1 MRKASLLSNA
11 TGDPQSSNNV
21 RRTNSGRAVR
31 TNTTRPANY
40 YARTY
45 ARQGPEATE
54 DDSAPAGFF
63 PALTFFTDA
72 VTALP
77 REVMRQFTLMKE
89 VEAKVHGPNERLG
102 EAVDALLEQP
112 VPRRT
117 NNAGGVHG
125 GMLSFTAANSA
136 IGSANV
142 SLVNGVAPYGAS
154 GQNSAA
160 ASVNGEDTTTQ
171 DGEGDMERRKQY
183 HELRMITHNLLA
195 NLDEK
200 NVVLTE
206 ANRVLSLQMTRLDS
220 VMPHVEEEIPEE
232 ARLGSMTHWAY
243 SDNRLKVKPLPPAA
257 NERNRREVA
266 LTNHLAAAANA
277 VHETEILA
285 ARRDATKDTGKEK
298 TGRGRQQREQI
309 DSEFE
314 DRPKK
319 TTAKVARGK
328 AAAAAAAA
336 AAASAAGLGISTPSE
351 PVKRRKVD
359 KVAGGTGME
368 RQASSKGKAAKET
381 PRSTPAAEPAKK
393 VTKAKAAAPAPT
405 KRKIVN
411 SAQATLAV
419 ANSPLQATFS
429 AAQVEAAAPVR
440 PQSARMMK
448 TSSTNLR
455 HERVMDQAD
464 SRPTSS
470 ASKSNGE
477 KSNGKKRAREED
489 ELPTEAAE
497 PAQNE
502 TVKETTMKREDVES
516 SAQRPLPSRSNS
528 SKKTS
533 GRQSNNGTPR
543 AEEPGSD
550 TAMARTRST
559 RSMRGNGGETPGSET
574 PNYPRANHKRSMHG
588 GSMSGLMRQIAPFN
602 RSPDHGRDEDD
613 PDEDMESNSDNDAR
627 FRARSLRRS
636 NTGSRNV
643 SRQAISSSKRSGNSS
658 RERGERRRR
667 VEQHHVR
674 QDDRD
679 TEMANSTEDKN
690 VVSSREP
697 HVSPPPAPALT
708 HSPSPSL
715 SSHPPSPTQPSPAPQ
730 VQRPA
735 PPIFPQEREP
745 QAEPSAEN
753 DPDSSLPPSTAA
765 SPLATPVPDSP
776 PRSHPT
782 RGGETRASVR
792 ASEAQADEARAE
804 SASEDEDPDPDDP
817 LEPKY
822 CYCLRGSYGDMVGC
836 DNPKCEREWF
846 HLGCTDLEIM
856 PGEEESWFC
865 TLCRPRGGRGAGVGS
880 RGGVRGGN
888 GGRGKRGRGRGRGA

>member
-1 MRKASLLSNA
+1 M
-11 TGDPQSSNNV
+11 
-21 RRTNSGRAVR
+21 R

-45 ARQGPEATE
+45 ARQGPEATL
-54 DDSAPAGFF
+54 DDSTPAGFF

-160 ASVNGEDTTTQ
+160 ASVNGEETTTQ
-171 DGEGDMERRKQY
+171 DGEGDLERRKQY

-206 ANRVLSLQMTRLDS
+206 ANRVLSLQMSRLDS

-266 LTNHLAAAANA
+266 LTNHLAAAASA

-298 TGRGRQQREQI
+298 VGRGRQREQI

-336 AAASAAGLGISTPSE
+336 AAASAAGLGISTNGE

-359 KVAGGTGME
+359 KVATTGME

-393 VTKAKAAAPAPT
+393 VTKAKAAAPAPP
-405 KRKIVN
+405 KRKVVN
-411 SAQATLAV
+411 SAQATPAV

-429 AAQVEAAAPVR
+429 AAQVEAAATVR
-440 PQSARMMK
+440 PQSARMTK

-470 ASKSNGE
+470 ASKTNGE
-477 KSNGKKRAREED
+477 KSHGKKRAREEE

-497 PAQNE
+497 PAQGEN
-502 TVKETTMKREDVES
+502 VQETTMKREEVEA
-516 SAQRPLPSRSNS
+516 SAQRPVPSRSNS

-574 PNYPRANHKRSMHG
+574 PNYPRAGHKRSMHG

-613 PDEDMESNSDNDAR
+613 PDEDMDSNSDNDGR

-643 SRQAISSSKRSGNSS
+643 SRQAISRKRSGNSS
-658 RERGERRRR
+658 RERERRRR
-667 VEQHHVR
+667 VEEHLDR
-674 QDDRD
+674 QDNRD

-735 PPIFPQEREP
+735 PQTLPSEREP
-745 QAEPSAEN
+745 QAGLPAEN
-753 DPDSSLPPSTAA
+753 DPASSLPPSTAA

-782 RGGETRASVR
+782 RGEARASAR
-792 ASEAQADEARAE
+792 ASEAQQADEEEVAAARAAAAAE

-865 TLCRPRGGRGAGVGS
+865 TLCRPRGRGAGVGS
-880 RGGVRGGN
+880 RGGGVRGGGA

>member
-1 MRKASLLSNA
+1 M
-11 TGDPQSSNNV
+11 DD
-21 RRTNSGRAVR
+21 
-31 TNTTRPANY
+31 TT
-40 YARTY
+40 
-45 ARQGPEATE
+45 
-54 DDSAPAGFF
+54 PAGFF

-77 REVMRQFTLMKE
+77 REVMRQLTLMKE

-112 VPRRT
+112 VPRRSDT
-117 NNAGGVHG
+117 AGGPNV

-142 SLVNGVAPYGAS
+142 SLVNGVAPYGATA
-154 GQNSAA
+154 GQDSTA
-160 ASVNGEDTTTQ
+160 ASIAGEDTAQ

-206 ANRVLSLQMTRLDS
+206 ANRVLSLQMSRIDS
-220 VMPHVEEEIPEE
+220 VMPHVEQEIPEE

-257 NERNRREVA
+257 SERNRRDVA
-266 LTNHLAAAANA
+266 LANSLAAAASA
-277 VHETEILA
+277 VHETDILA

-298 TGRGRQQREQI
+298 TARGRQREQI

-336 AAASAAGLGISTPSE
+336 ASATGLGISTNGE
-351 PVKRRKVD
+351 PVKRRKVE
-359 KVAGGTGME
+359 KVAGAPAME
-368 RQASSKGKAAKET
+368 RQASSKSKLQKET
-381 PRSTPAAEPAKK
+381 PRSTPAAEPVKK
-393 VTKAKAAAPAPT
+393 VAKTKAAPVAPP
-405 KRKIVN
+405 KRKNVS
-411 SAQATLAV
+411 SAQATPVMA
-419 ANSPLQATFS
+419 ASPLQATFS
-429 AAQVEAAAPVR
+429 AAHADASAGR
-440 PQSARMMK
+440 PQSARVPK

-455 HERVMDQAD
+455 HERVMDQED
-464 SRPTSS
+464 SRPTTASS
-470 ASKSNGE
+470 KTNGEKE
-477 KSNGKKRAREED
+477 KSNGKKRVREEE
-489 ELPTEAAE
+489 ELPVEAAE
-497 PAQNE
+497 PAPDEIVQ
-502 TVKETTMKREDVES
+502 ETTMKREDVES
-516 SAQRPLPSRSNS
+516 SAQRPVPSRSNS

-533 GRQSNNGTPR
+533 SRQSNTGTPR

-559 RSMRGNGGETPGSET
+559 RSMRGNAETPGSET

-613 PDEDMESNSDNDAR
+613 PDEDLDSNSENEGR
-627 FRARSLRRS
+627 FRARSMRRS

-643 SRQAISSSKRSGNSS
+643 SRQAPSRKRSGNSS
-658 RERGERRRR
+658 RERERRRP
-667 VEQHHVR
+667 VEMHH
-674 QDDRD
+674 DDRD
-679 TEMANSTEDKN
+679 TEMANVTDDKYI
-690 VVSSREP
+690 VSSREP
-697 HVSPPPAPALT
+697 PGSPPPAPALT

-715 SSHPPSPTQPSPAPQ
+715 SSQAPTPSQLSPAPQ
-730 VQRPA
+730 NQRSPPPA
-735 PPIFPQEREP
+735 DISPEREIEPEP
-745 QAEPSAEN
+745 QPELEDDVA
-753 DPDSSLPPSTAA
+753 SSLPPSSAA
-765 SPLATPVPDSP
+765 SPLASPILDSP
-776 PRSHPT
+776 PRSNPT
-782 RGGETRASVR
+782 RGESRVEQSVPR
-792 ASEAQADEARAE
+792 VESEAP
-804 SASEDEDPDPDDP
+804 ASDDDDPDPDDP
-817 LEPKY
+817 SEPKY

-865 TLCRPRGGRGAGVGS
+865 TLCRPRGRLHGVGS
-880 RGGVRGGN
+880 RGGARGGG
-888 GGRGKRGRGRGRGA
+888 GGRGKRGRGRGRGS

>member
-1 MRKASLLSNA
+1 M
-11 TGDPQSSNNV
+11 
-21 RRTNSGRAVR
+21 R

-45 ARQGPEATE
+45 ARQGPEATL
-54 DDSAPAGFF
+54 DDSTPAGFF

-160 ASVNGEDTTTQ
+160 ASVNGEETTTQ
-171 DGEGDMERRKQY
+171 DGEGDLERRKQY

-206 ANRVLSLQMTRLDS
+206 ANRVLSLQMSRLDS

-266 LTNHLAAAANA
+266 LTNHLAAAASA

-298 TGRGRQQREQI
+298 VGRGRQREQI

-336 AAASAAGLGISTPSE
+336 AAASAAGLGISTNGE

-359 KVAGGTGME
+359 KVATTGME

-393 VTKAKAAAPAPT
+393 VTKAKAAAPAPP
-405 KRKIVN
+405 KRKVVN
-411 SAQATLAV
+411 SAQATPAV

-429 AAQVEAAAPVR
+429 AAQVEAAATVR
-440 PQSARMMK
+440 PQSARMTK

-470 ASKSNGE
+470 ASKTNGE
-477 KSNGKKRAREED
+477 KSHGKKRAREEE

-497 PAQNE
+497 PAQGEN
-502 TVKETTMKREDVES
+502 VQETTMKREEVEA
-516 SAQRPLPSRSNS
+516 SAQRPVPSRSNS

-574 PNYPRANHKRSMHG
+574 PNYPRAGHKRSMHG

-613 PDEDMESNSDNDAR
+613 PDEDMDSNSDNDGR

-643 SRQAISSSKRSGNSS
+643 SRQAISRKRSGNSS
-658 RERGERRRR
+658 RERERRRR
-667 VEQHHVR
+667 VEEHLDR
-674 QDDRD
+674 QDNRD

-735 PPIFPQEREP
+735 PQTLPSEREP
-745 QAEPSAEN
+745 QAGLPAEN
-753 DPDSSLPPSTAA
+753 DPASSLPPSTAA

-782 RGGETRASVR
+782 RGEARASAR
-792 ASEAQADEARAE
+792 ASEAQQADEEEAAAARAAAAAE

-865 TLCRPRGGRGAGVGS
+865 TLCRPRGRGAGVGS
-880 RGGVRGGN
+880 RGGGVRGGGA

>member
-1 MRKASLLSNA
+1 M
-11 TGDPQSSNNV
+11 
-21 RRTNSGRAVR
+21 
-31 TNTTRPANY
+31 
-40 YARTY
+40 
-45 ARQGPEATE
+45 
-54 DDSAPAGFF
+54 DDTAPAGFF

-77 REVMRQFTLMKE
+77 KEVMRHLTLMKE

-112 VPRRT
+112 VPRRSD
-117 NNAGGVHG
+117 NASGPHG

-142 SLVNGVAPYGAS
+142 SLVNGVAPYGATA
-154 GQNSAA
+154 GQDSTA
-160 ASVNGEDTTTQ
+160 ASVAGEDTTQ

-206 ANRVLSLQMTRLDS
+206 ANRVLGLQMSRLDS

-243 SDNRLKVKPLPPAA
+243 SDNRLKVKPIPPAA
-257 NERNRREVA
+257 SERNRRDVA
-266 LTNHLAAAANA
+266 LTNSLAAAASA
-277 VHETEILA
+277 IHETDILA
-285 ARRDATKDTGKEK
+285 ARRDATKDTVKEK
-298 TGRGRQQREQI
+298 TGRGRQREQF

-336 AAASAAGLGISTPSE
+336 ASSATGLGISTNGE

-359 KVAGGTGME
+359 KVAGAPAME
-368 RQASSKGKAAKET
+368 RQASTKSKVGKET

-393 VTKAKAAAPAPT
+393 VAKTKAAPPAPP
-405 KRKIVN
+405 KRKNVS
-411 SAQATLAV
+411 SAQATPVTA
-419 ANSPLQATFS
+419 ASPLQATFS
-429 AAQVEAAAPVR
+429 AAQTDANAGR
-440 PQSARMMK
+440 PQSARLTK
-448 TSSTNLR
+448 TSTTNLR
-455 HERVMDQAD
+455 HEKVMDQEE
-464 SRPTSS
+464 SRPTTAS
-470 ASKSNGE
+470 SKSNGE
-477 KSNGKKRAREED
+477 KEKIAGKKRAREE
-489 ELPTEAAE
+489 EEQPAEAAE
-497 PAQNE
+497 PAQDEN
-502 TVKETTMKREDVES
+502 VQETTMKHEDVES
-516 SAQRPLPSRSNS
+516 SVQRPIPSRSNS

-533 GRQSNNGTPR
+533 SRQSNTGTPR
-543 AEEPGSD
+543 AEDPGSD

-559 RSMRGNGGETPGSET
+559 RSMRGNGETPGSET
-574 PNYPRANHKRSMHG
+574 PNYPRANHKRAGHG

-613 PDEDMESNSDNDAR
+613 PDEDLDSNSEGEGR
-627 FRARSLRRS
+627 FRARSMRRS

-643 SRQAISSSKRSGNSS
+643 SRRTTSRKRSGNSS
-658 RERGERRRR
+658 RDRERRRV
-667 VEQHHVR
+667 VEKR
-674 QDDRD
+674 LDDRD
-679 TEMANSTEDKN
+679 TEMANATDDKN
-690 VVSSREP
+690 VISSREP
-697 HVSPPPAPALT
+697 AGSPPPAPALT

-715 SSHPPSPTQPSPAPQ
+715 SSQAPSPSQITPPPQTQRSPPP
-730 VQRPA
+730 PA
-735 PPIFPQEREP
+735 GTRSPDRE
-745 QAEPSAEN
+745 AEPEAEPEVEN
-753 DPDSSLPPSTAA
+753 EAASSLPPSSAA
-765 SPLATPVPDSP
+765 SPLASPVPDSP
-776 PRSHPT
+776 PRSHAT
-782 RGGETRASVR
+782 RGEARTEQIAS
-792 ASEAQADEARAE
+792 RAE
-804 SASEDEDPDPDDP
+804 SEAPATDDEDPDPDDP
-817 LEPKY
+817 SEPKY

-865 TLCRPRGGRGAGVGS
+865 TLCRPRGRLHGVGS
-880 RGGVRGGN
+880 RGGARGGG
-888 GGRGKRGRGRGRGA
+888 GGRGKRGRGRGRGG

>member
-1 MRKASLLSNA
+1 MPPSAAMRKASLMSSTA
-11 TGDPQSSNNV
+11 GDPSSSNNA

-40 YARTY
+40 YARPY
-45 ARQGPEATE
+45 ARQGPEAAL
-54 DDSAPAGFF
+54 DDHAPAGFF

-77 REVMRQFTLMKE
+77 KEVMRQLTLMKE
-89 VEAKVHGPNERLG
+89 VEAKVHGPNKRLG

-112 VPRRT
+112 VPRRSDT
-117 NNAGGVHG
+117 GRSHV

-142 SLVNGVAPYGAS
+142 SLVNGVAPYGATG
-154 GQNSAA
+154 GQDSTA
-160 ASVNGEDTTTQ
+160 ASVAGDDSTQ
-171 DGEGDMERRKQY
+171 DAEGDLERRKQY

-206 ANRVLSLQMTRLDS
+206 ANRVLSLQMSRLDS
-220 VMPHVEEEIPEE
+220 VFPHVEEEIPEE

-257 NERNRREVA
+257 SERNRRDVA
-266 LTNHLAAAANA
+266 LTNSLAAAASA

-298 TGRGRQQREQI
+298 TGRGRQREPV

-319 TTAKVARGK
+319 GTAKVARGK

-336 AAASAAGLGISTPSE
+336 AAASSATGLGITTNGE

-359 KVAGGTGME
+359 KVAGAPAME
-368 RQASSKGKAAKET
+368 RQASTKSKVQKET
-381 PRSTPAAEPAKK
+381 PRSTPTAEPVKK
-393 VTKAKAAAPAPT
+393 VTKAKAAPPAPP
-405 KRKIVN
+405 KRKN
-411 SAQATLAV
+411 ASSAQTTPATA
-419 ANSPLQATFS
+419 ASPLQATFS
-429 AAQVEAAAPVR
+429 AANADASAGR
-440 PQSARMMK
+440 PQSARLTK
-448 TSSTNLR
+448 ASSTNLR
-455 HERVMDQAD
+455 HERVVDQEE
-464 SRPTSS
+464 SRPTTASS
-470 ASKSNGE
+470 KTNGEKE
-477 KSNGKKRAREED
+477 KSNGKKRAREEE
-489 ELPTEAAE
+489 ELPAEAPE
-497 PAQNE
+497 PAQEE
-502 TVKETTMKREDVES
+502 TAPENTMKREDVES
-516 SAQRPLPSRSNS
+516 SAQRPVPSRSNS

-533 GRQSNNGTPR
+533 SRQSNTGTPR

-559 RSMRGNGGETPGSET
+559 RSTRGNADTPGSET

-613 PDEDMESNSDNDAR
+613 PDEDLDSNSEGEGR
-627 FRARSLRRS
+627 FGGRSLRRS

-643 SRQAISSSKRSGNSS
+643 SRQAPGRKRSGNSS
-658 RERGERRRR
+658 RDRERRRTAT
-667 VEQHHVR
+667 EQRH
-674 QDDRD
+674 DDRD
-679 TEMANSTEDKN
+679 TEMANVTDDKDI
-690 VVSSREP
+690 VSSREP
-697 HVSPPPAPALT
+697 PGSPPPAPALT

-715 SSHPPSPTQPSPAPQ
+715 SSQAPTPSQLSPAPQ
-730 VQRPA
+730 PQRSP
-735 PPIFPQEREP
+735 P
-745 QAEPSAEN
+745 QANISPAHEAETEQQ
-753 DPDSSLPPSTAA
+753 PDREGDADTSLPPSSSAA
-765 SPLATPVPDSP
+765 SPLASPAPNSP
-776 PRSHPT
+776 PRSNPT
-782 RGGETRASVR
+782 RGETLTSQHAP
-792 ASEAQADEARAE
+792 RAE
-804 SASEDEDPDPDDP
+804 SEAPATDDEDPDPDDP
-817 LEPKY
+817 SEPKY

-865 TLCRPRGGRGAGVGS
+865 TLCRPRGRLHGVGS
-880 RGGVRGGN
+880 RGGARGGA
-888 GGRGKRGRGRGRGA
+888 GGRGKRGRGRGRGN

>member
-1 MRKASLLSNA
+1 
-11 TGDPQSSNNV
+11 
-21 RRTNSGRAVR
+21 VR

-45 ARQGPEATE
+45 ARQGPEANL
-54 DDSAPAGFF
+54 DDNTPAGFF

-117 NNAGGVHG
+117 NTTGGVHG

-171 DGEGDMERRKQY
+171 DGEGDLERRKQY

-206 ANRVLSLQMTRLDS
+206 ANRVLSLQMSRLDS

-266 LTNHLAAAANA
+266 LTAHLAAAASA

-298 TGRGRQQREQI
+298 TGRGRQREPV

-336 AAASAAGLGISTPSE
+336 AAASSAGLGISSNGE

-359 KVAGGTGME
+359 KAAGATGME

-393 VTKAKAAAPAPT
+393 VTKAKAAAPAPP
-405 KRKIVN
+405 KRKVVN
-411 SAQATLAV
+411 SAQATPAV
-419 ANSPLQATFS
+419 ANSPLQATFN
-429 AAQVEAAAPVR
+429 AAQVDAASSAR
-440 PQSARMMK
+440 PQSARMTK
-448 TSSTNLR
+448 ASSTNLR
-455 HERVMDQAD
+455 HERVMDQTD
-464 SRPTSS
+464 NRPTSS
-470 ASKSNGE
+470 ASKANGE
-477 KSNGKKRAREED
+477 KSNGKKRAREEE

-497 PAQNE
+497 PAQGEN
-502 TVKETTMKREDVES
+502 VQETTMKREDVES
-516 SAQRPLPSRSNS
+516 SAQRPVPSRSNS

-533 GRQSNNGTPR
+533 GRQSNTGTPR

-613 PDEDMESNSDNDAR
+613 PDEDMDSNSEGEGR

-643 SRQAISSSKRSGNSS
+643 SASRQAISRKRSGNSS
-658 RERGERRRR
+658 RERERRRR
-667 VEQHHVR
+667 VEEPHDR
-674 QDDRD
+674 QDNRD
-679 TEMANSTEDKN
+679 TEMANSTDDKN

-697 HVSPPPAPALT
+697 HISPPPAPALT

-715 SSHPPSPTQPSPAPQ
+715 SSHPPSPSQPSPAPQ
-730 VQRPA
+730 DQRPA
-735 PPIFPQEREP
+735 PQNPSHEREP

-753 DPDSSLPPSTAA
+753 EPTSSLPPSTAA
-765 SPLATPVPDSP
+765 SPVATPVPDSP

-782 RGGETRASVR
+782 RGGGGGGETRASAR
-792 ASEAQADEARAE
+792 ASEPQAPEDEA
-804 SASEDEDPDPDDP
+804 ASEDEEDPDPDDP

-865 TLCRPRGGRGAGVGS
+865 TLCRPRGRGAGGVGS
-880 RGGVRGGN
+880 RGGVRGGGGA